1 MIFALAMALAACS
14 GESTRSAEASTQR
27 NQEATLEEAAHPAT
41 PSLELS
47 EAHGGARDAIL
58 ITIDTL
64 RADALGFAGN
74 QRVETPTL
82 DRFAAAGVVFD
93 QARAHTVFTLPSHA
107 NILTGR
113 LPYEHGVRDNAGF
126 VLPDTVETLAT
137 WLGARGFDTGAVVGA
152 FPLDARFGLDRGF
165 DDYDDAYPE
174 GSYREFQEAERRGR
188 EVVER
193 GLAWW
198 RAHEGSR
205 RFLWLHLFD
214 PHAPYEAEEPWRSR
228 YRDAPYL
235 GEVAAVDAALEP
247 LLTPFLDAASRDTV
261 IAVTAD
267 HGESLG
273 EHGEQTHGLFAYDAT
288 LKVPLVL
295 WGPGIP
301 AARTDLSAGHVDIL
315 PTLLDA
321 LGVELPADLPGDS
334 LLGLLE
340 VGDRPASHAHYF
352 EALNA
357 FLTRDWAPLRGVLR
371 DGRKW
376 IELPIP
382 ELYDLRADPAELDNL
397 LPGDE
402 AIRSSAASLRE
413 DLPDEES
420 WPPKAGSVSDEEAR
434 RLAALGYVTT
444 RAPTA
449 ARDYTEEDDPKHLVE
464 INAMV
469 HRFIELYGL
478 GRIDEA
484 IDVGRRLVERRP
496 TMGLGY
502 YHLAQ
507 ALLEKGATSEA
518 LAVMERGR
526 QRGITDPSLLR
537 QLALT
542 LTGVGRHDAAIEVA
556 RPLAA
561 SGDPDSLNVL
571 GLVLAEAGRPSEAR
585 AALEQVFEHDP
596 RNPTTH
602 QHLALAALYEERW
615 PECERQARRALELN
629 DELPLAW
636 NYLAISLYNQGRRR
650 EALDAWQRAV
660 ELEPTDYDVV
670 YNYAV
675 VAAELGDRD
684 RAVPAL
690 RLFVDNAPA
699 DRYAPD
705 IARARDLL
713 RRFGAGP

>member
-1 MIFALAMALAACS
+1 V
-14 GESTRSAEASTQR
+14 
-27 NQEATLEEAAHPAT
+27 
-41 PSLELS
+41 
-47 EAHGGARDAIL
+47 AHGGARDAIL

-64 RADALGFAGN
+64 RADAVGFAGN
-74 QRVETPTL
+74 RRVATPVL
-82 DRFAAAGVVFD
+82 DRLAAAGVVFE
-93 QARAHTVFTLPSHA
+93 QARAHNVFTLPSHA

-113 LPYEHGVRDNAGF
+113 LPYQHRVRDNAGF
-126 VLPDTVETLAT
+126 VLDSAEDTLAS
-137 WLGARGFDTGAVVGA
+137 WLQARGFATGAVVGA

-165 DDYDDAYPE
+165 DLYDDAYPE
-174 GSYREFQEAERRGR
+174 GGYREFREAERRGR

-193 GLAWW
+193 GLEWW
-198 RAHEGSR
+198 RDHQGER

-235 GEVAAVDAALEP
+235 GEVAAVDAALGP
-247 LLTPFLDAASRDTV
+247 LLEALLAATSRETV
-261 IAVTAD
+261 VVVTSD

-301 AARTDLSAGHVDIL
+301 TARTGFSVGHVDIL

-321 LGVELPADLPGDS
+321 LGVEPPAGLPGRS
-334 LLGLLE
+334 LLALLE
-340 VGDRPASHAHYF
+340 SGTEPPDHTHYF
-352 EALNA
+352 EALNG

-371 DGRKW
+371 EGRKL

-382 ELYDLRADPAELDNL
+382 ELYDLGSDPGELANL
-397 LPGDE
+397 LPGD
-402 AIRSSAASLRE
+402 SAVRAAADQLRAR
-413 DLPDEES
+413 LPAEES
-420 WPPKAGSVSDEEAR
+420 WPPRSAPVSDEEAR
-434 RLAALGYVTT
+434 QLAALGYVTQQAT
-444 RAPTA
+444 G
-449 ARDYTEEDDPKHLVE
+449 RDHAYTEDDDPKRLVE
-464 INAMV
+464 VNQMV
-469 HRFIELYGL
+469 HEFIELYGR
-478 GRIDEA
+478 GRIDDA
-484 IDVGRRLVERRP
+484 IGLARRIVERRP

-507 ALLEKGATSEA
+507 ALLERGSATEA
-518 LAVMERGR
+518 LAVMEQARGR
-526 QRGITDPSLLR
+526 GVTDPSLLR

-542 LTGVGRHDAAIEVA
+542 LTGAGRTQAAIDVA

-571 GLVLAEAGRPSEAR
+571 GLVLAEAGQLAEAR
-585 AALEQVFEHDP
+585 TTLEKVFTRDP

-602 QHLALAALYEERW
+602 QHLALVALYQERW

-629 DELPLAW
+629 PELPLAW
-636 NYLAISLYNQGRRR
+636 NYLAIALYNQGRGGD
-650 EALDAWQRAV
+650 ALDAWQRSV
-660 ELEPTDYDVV
+660 EIDPSDFDVL
-670 YNYAV
+670 YNYGV
-675 VAAELGDRD
+675 VAAELGDRA

-690 RLFVDNAPA
+690 ERFAESAPIG
-699 DRYAPD
+699 RYGPD

-713 RRFGAGP
+713 RHLVAAP